1 MPSEEVVPP
10 GDGVPNRPRGFSLWM
25 KISLL
30 VFLCCAVA
38 LTILVQRQSRVA
50 AILQGIEDRGG
61 YIERQPGFFTG
72 LLSDILGSGNTS
84 RDPRNGLPVSV
95 RVIRPTLQE
104 LETLGKFPSIKRLN
118 LIGPASFE
126 SLIKTVRELPKL
138 QSLHLYNFNL
148 SDSDLERVITA
159 LPDPKLLTHV
169 GFQNTQLT
177 DKQLT
182 DKGLASL
189 AKCPDLVA
197 LYIDGS
203 KIDGSGFSQL
213 AESDLRLLTV
223 RHSKLLDENLPLIVE
238 QWGPSLQWV
247 HLDHNPIT
255 DSGLKSLKVIA
266 GLTALGVGGTEVTPG
281 AVKELLAGRKMQIL
295 TLEDLPWRMSDL
307 KELSLGTSLVHLDLS
322 GWNITCE
329 DLKSLPDL
337 TGLSLLGLSRTGISD
352 DGLRELQRY
361 PALMTITLDGT
372 KISIKG
378 LEQLVKIS
386 SLTSVSLGE
395 TEVRFEDLLQ
405 MKELGTLSS
414 IKLYGANLTDEQLS
428 ELHRKHPKCKFVAGD
443 RVFGY

>member
-1 MPSEEVVPP
+1 MPSEEAVQP
-10 GDGVPNRPRGFSLWM
+10 GDGRPSRPRKLAMWV
-25 KISLL
+25 KVCL
-30 VFLCCAVA
+30 VVFVCCAVA
-38 LTILVQRQSRVA
+38 LVIVVQRQSRVA
-50 AILQGIEDRGG
+50 AILKGIEDRGG

-84 RDPRNGLPVSV
+84 RDRRNGLPVSV
-95 RVIRPTLQE
+95 RVIRPTVDE
-104 LETLGKFPSIKRLN
+104 LEMLGKFPSIKHLN

-138 QSLHLYNFNL
+138 QSLSLYNFNL

-169 GFQNTQLT
+169 GFQNTV
-177 DKQLT
+177 LT
-182 DKGLASL
+182 DKGLATL
-189 AKCPDLVA
+189 AKCPDLVT

-213 AESDLRLLTV
+213 AELDLRLLTV
-223 RHSKLLDENLPLIVE
+223 RHSKLLDENLPLIVD
-238 QWGPSLQWV
+238 QWGSSLNWI

-255 DSGLKSLKVIA
+255 DAGLESLEKIP

-295 TLEDLPWRMSDL
+295 TLEDLPWRMTDL
-307 KELSLGTSLVHLDLS
+307 EDLSLGTSLVHLDLS
-322 GWNITCE
+322 GWNINDE

-337 TGLSLLGLSRTGISD
+337 TGLSVLGLSRTGITD

-361 PALMTITLDGT
+361 PALMTVTLDGT

-386 SLTSVSLGE
+386 GLTSVSLGE
-395 TEVRFEDLLQ
+395 PGVKFEDLLQ
-405 MKELGTLSS
+405 MKDLGNLSF
-414 IKLYGANLTDEQLS
+414 IKLYGTELTDEQLS
-428 ELHRKHPKCKFVAGD
+428 ELRGKHPRCTFVVGD
-443 RVFGY
+443 RKFGL